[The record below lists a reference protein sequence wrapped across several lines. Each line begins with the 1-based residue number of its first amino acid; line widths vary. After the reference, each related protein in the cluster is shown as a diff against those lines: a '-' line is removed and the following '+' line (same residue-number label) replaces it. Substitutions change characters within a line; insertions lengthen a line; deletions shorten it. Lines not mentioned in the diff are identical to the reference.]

1 MKFTLSF
8 IKNGVIIKNLFEM
21 ILSFGLLYNIETE
34 KDMGIIF

>member
-1 MKFTLSF
+1 MKFTLWF
-8 IKNGVIIKNLFEM
+8 KTNGIIIKNLFEV